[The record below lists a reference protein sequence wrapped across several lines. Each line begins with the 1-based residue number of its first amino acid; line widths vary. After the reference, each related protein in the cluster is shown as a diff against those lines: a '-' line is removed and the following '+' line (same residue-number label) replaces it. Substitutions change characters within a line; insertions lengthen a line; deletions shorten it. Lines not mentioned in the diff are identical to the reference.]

1 VDGTLLILADVTPTG
16 NSVIG
21 TNGTLNISD
30 GGTPEATTISVLLD
44 GPLTFSRVASVN
56 RNSTTTGTQYTAVL
70 GMTATASGAAT
81 WSGNLISATDPIV
94 KKLRLT
100 APASGSVL
108 FSGTIAAN
116 PDAVGS
122 VAIEKVGAGTV
133 ELTGINTYDGDTTVS
148 EGVLAVNGSAL
159 PDANKLVIDGGKVAA
174 SGVEI
179 VGSLFFGIVEQA
191 TGTWGASGS
200 GAAHI
205 DNDRFSGTLGVVQ
218 VGAVVLDP
226 YTTWIDSP
234 AYNTPPLSAADK
246 LPTADPDLDGISNLL
261 EFTLGGNPV
270 VSSQSILPTQATVGP
285 NVVLSYKRS
294 DESES
299 PATTQFGQW
308 STDLSAWTD
317 VVPVLVSENGA
328 LADDMTV
335 SVPTA
340 NAVAGHLF
348 VRLKVVKP

>member
-1 VDGTLLILADVTPTG
+1 
-16 NSVIG
+16 
-21 TNGTLNISD
+21 
-30 GGTPEATTISVLLD
+30 
-44 GPLTFSRVASVN
+44 
-56 RNSTTTGTQYTAVL
+56 
-70 GMTATASGAAT
+70 
-81 WSGNLISATDPIV
+81 
-94 KKLRLT
+94 
-100 APASGSVL
+100 
-108 FSGTIAAN
+108 
-116 PDAVGS
+116 
-122 VAIEKVGAGTV
+122 
-133 ELTGINTYDGDTTVS
+133 
-148 EGVLAVNGSAL
+148 
-159 PDANKLVIDGGKVAA
+159 
-174 SGVEI
+174 
-179 VGSLFFGIVEQA
+179 
-191 TGTWGASGS
+191 
-200 GAAHI
+200 
-205 DNDRFSGTLGVVQ
+205 RFSGTLGVVQ